1 MADTSQSTSGMSTG
15 ERTRLIIG
23 AILVILIV
31 WFAIA
36 NRHRVR
42 VDFLL
47 FDRDSR
53 MIYVI
58 IGSALLGG
66 IADRLFLRRR
76 RKDH

>member
-1 MADTSQSTSGMSTG
+1 MAERSQSNNGMSTG
-15 ERTRLIIG
+15 ERARMIVG
-23 AILVILIV
+23 AIIVILIV

-47 FDRDSR
+47 FDRNSR

-58 IGSALLGG
+58 IGSALLGA
-66 IADRLFLRRR
+66 IADRLFF
-76 RKDH
+76 KKKK